1 MSMHEEHVPT
11 RDEILRATNRP
22 LPRALFVG
30 ALALAAV
37 GVLVFVIGAF
47 TESGHDRV
55 WQAFHVNWMFFATI
69 SQAAIIFVAVQR
81 ITTARW
87 SRPIVRLLEGYVAF
101 LPIAFVL
108 LIIDFLGAKHIYPWA
123 SQQIVQP
130 EKQFYLRPAFVIV
143 RDLVLFGIMS
153 VLSVW
158 YVYTSLRLDVGLVPE
173 AGSAW
178 ARGLRERM
186 RRGFRDERREIHST
200 HSLQGKLAVFMCL
213 GFAYFYSVLAWDL
226 SMSLDLHYTSTLYSW
241 WWFMGAWLGALMSWS
256 LLAMWW
262 RRYLNAYDLIKEVK
276 FHDLGKL
283 CFAFTAFWGYFTFG
297 QYLVNWYGNLGEETH
312 WPRLRLIQPY
322 LPIGLSVVFLVFVIP
337 FFGLVSRA
345 AKVYLPTF
353 IAFASASLI
362 GFWLL
367 RYLEVYPSI
376 YGVTPTLPLGIW
388 ELGITLGFLG
398 IWGASYAAF
407 MNAFPRMRVTLM
419 TSPFRD
425 EVQIPVNPETMEPL
439 PAHE

>member
-1 MSMHEEHVPT
+1 MSTHDEHEPT

-30 ALALAAV
+30 ALALAAI
-37 GVLVFVIGAF
+37 GALVFVIGAF
-47 TESGHDRV
+47 TDSGHDRV
-55 WQAFHVNWMFFATI
+55 WQAFHVNWIYFATI
-69 SQAAIIFVAVQR
+69 SQAAVIFVAVQR

-108 LIIDFLGAKHIYPWA
+108 LIVDFLGAKHIYPWA
-123 SQQIVQP
+123 TQQIVQP
-130 EKQFYLRPAFVIV
+130 EKHFYLQPAFVIT
-143 RDLVLFGIMS
+143 RDLVLFGTMTM
-153 VLSVW
+153 LSVW
-158 YVYTSLRLDVGLVPE
+158 YIYTSLRLDVGMIPE
-173 AGSAW
+173 AGAAW

-186 RRGFRDERREIHST
+186 RRNFGDERREIHST
-200 HSLQGKLAVFMCL
+200 HSLQGRLAVFMCL
-213 GFAYFYSVLAWDL
+213 GFGYFYSVLAWDL

-241 WWFMGAWLGALMSWS
+241 WWFMGAWLAALMSWS

-297 QYLVNWYGNLGEETH
+297 QYLVNWYGNLAEETH
-312 WPRLRLIQPY
+312 WQRLRLIQPY
-322 LPIGLSVVFLVFVIP
+322 LPLGLAVVFLVFVIP

-376 YGVTPTLPLGIW
+376 YGVTPTLPMGVW
-388 ELGITLGFLG
+388 EAGVTLGFLG

-425 EVQIPVNPETMEPL
+425 EVQVPVNPDTMEPL

>member
-1 MSMHEEHVPT
+1 MSAHDEHIPT
-11 RDEILRATNRP
+11 RDEIVRATNRP
-22 LPRALFVG
+22 LPRALFVASLVCAGIG
-30 ALALAAV
+30 AL
-37 GVLVFVIGAF
+37 VFLIGMF
-47 TESGHDRV
+47 TASGDDRV
-55 WQAFHVNWMFFATI
+55 WQAFHVNWIYFATI
-69 SQAAIIFVAVQR
+69 SQAGVIFVAVQR

-87 SRPIVRLLEGYVAF
+87 SRPIVRFLEGYVAF

-123 SQQIVQP
+123 TQQIVEP
-130 EKQFYLRPAFVIV
+130 EKRFYLNSTFLIT
-143 RDLVLFGIMS
+143 RDLLLFGGLAWM
-153 VLSVW
+153 SVW
-158 YVYTSLRLDVGLVPE
+158 YVYRSVRLDVGLLPE

-178 ARGLRERM
+178 ARGIRERM
-186 RRGFRDERREIHST
+186 RRNFRDERREIHST
-200 HSLQGKLAVFMCL
+200 HSMQGKLAVYMCL
-213 GFAYFYSVLAWDL
+213 GFGYFYSVLGWDL
-226 SMSLDLHYTSTLYSW
+226 SMSLDLKYNSTLYSW
-241 WWFMGAWLGALMSWS
+241 WWFMGAWLAALMSWS
-256 LLAMWW
+256 LLCMWW
-262 RRYLNAYDLIKEVK
+262 RRYLNVYDLIQEVK

-297 QYLVNWYGNLGEETH
+297 QYLVSWYGNLAEETH
-312 WPRLRLIQPY
+312 WQRLRLIQPY
-322 LPIGLSVVFLVFVIP
+322 LPIGMAVVFLVFVIP

-353 IAFASASLI
+353 IAFASASLV

-376 YGVTPTLPLGIW
+376 HGVTPKLPLGLW
-388 ELGITLGFLG
+388 EVGVTIGFLG
-398 IWGASYAAF
+398 LWGFCYASF
-407 MNAFPRMRVTLM
+407 MNAFPRMRTTLM